1 LPTLRH
7 FGLIGY
13 PLEHSFSVSYFRDKF
28 KREGID
34 ASYRNFPL
42 ERVSGFETL
51 IREEKELCGLNVT
64 VPYKQAIIPYL
75 DALSQTARTVQA
87 VNTICFCRKDER
99 RALTGHNT
107 DIVGFERSLKPHLKK
122 HHTSALVLG
131 TGGSS
136 RAIAY
141 VMESLGIK
149 YQMVSRS
156 PGEGKISYAELNPD
170 LVNQN
175 PLIINCTPLGM
186 HPAVETCPDIP
197 YSAIS
202 KYHLLFDLVYNPEK
216 TLFLSRGEQQGAVIV
231 NGYEML
237 VYQAEAS
244 WEIWN
249 RKR

>member
-1 LPTLRH
+1 LRH

-13 PLEHSFSVSYFRDKF
+13 PLGHSFSVNYFEKKF
-28 KREGID
+28 RKEGID

-42 ERVSGFETL
+42 ERAADFEKL
-51 IREEKELCGLNVT
+51 VREEPDLYGLNVT
-64 VPYKQAIIPYL
+64 VPYKQEIIPYL
-75 DALSQTARTVQA
+75 DALSQTARTVKA
-87 VNTICFCRKDER
+87 VNTICFCRKDDQK
-99 RALTGHNT
+99 ALTGHNT
-107 DIVGFERSLKPHLKK
+107 DVVGFEKSLKNHLKK

-136 RAIAY
+136 GAITY
-141 VMESLGIK
+141 VLKELGIE
-149 YQMVSRS
+149 YTLISRS
-156 PGEGKISYAELNPD
+156 RGEGRLSYEEVDREL
-170 LVNQN
+170 VGQT

-186 HPAVETCPDIP
+186 FPDTGRCPDLP
-197 YSAIS
+197 YDAINRS
-202 KYHLLFDLVYNPEK
+202 HLLFDLVYNPEK
-216 TLFLSRGEQQGAVIV
+216 SLFLSNGEAQGAATV

>member
-1 LPTLRH
+1 MRH

-13 PLEHSFSVSYFRDKF
+13 PLGHSFSVSYFSDKF
-28 KREGID
+28 KKEGID

-42 ERVSGFETL
+42 ERAAEFEKL
-51 IREEKELCGLNVT
+51 VRDEPDLHGLNVT
-64 VPYKQAIIPYL
+64 VPYKQVIIPYL
-75 DALSQTARTVQA
+75 DALSQTARAVKA

-99 RALTGHNT
+99 MALTGHNT
-107 DIVGFERSLKPHLKK
+107 DVVGFEKSLNKHLQK

-136 RAIAY
+136 GA
-141 VMESLGIK
+141 VTHVLESLGIK
-149 YQMVSRS
+149 FTLVSRS
-156 PGEGKISYAELNPD
+156 RGAGKKSYDEVDAD
-170 LVNQN
+170 LVGQT

-186 HPAVETCPDIP
+186 HPDTGTCPDLP
-197 YSAIS
+197 YEAITRS
-202 KYHLLFDLVYNPEK
+202 HLLFDLVYNPEK
-216 TLFLSRGEQQGAVIV
+216 SLFLSKGEAKGAAIV